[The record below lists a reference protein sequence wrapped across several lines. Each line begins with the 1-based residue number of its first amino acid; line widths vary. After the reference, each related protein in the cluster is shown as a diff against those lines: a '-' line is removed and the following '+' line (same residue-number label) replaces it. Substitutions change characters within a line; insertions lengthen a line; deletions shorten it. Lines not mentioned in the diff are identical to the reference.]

1 MTLHST
7 TTMLRSAVDDLV
19 SLVELIESSGA
30 VVTTT
35 ETPAFGLSFGTSP
48 SHDPESAG

>member
-1 MTLHST
+1 MTLHSAA
-7 TTMLRSAVDDLV
+7 MLLRSAVDDLV
-19 SLVELIESSGA
+19 SLVELVESSGA

-48 SHDPESAG
+48 SHDPESGG